1 MTKYCDKCEEPM
13 ARAEEATLIDGEI
26 LCLDCLPENQLTF
39 EQFQATRKK
48 VTAPYGYMD
57 DSKTKETAFTYMGT
71 FERFIEDSS
80 HICIWTDEELI
91 KKHGGKYWL
100 ILDRSEYNSNDLEQL
115 EKMLFEFM
123 QEN

>member
-1 MTKYCDKCEEPM
+1 MPYYCDKCENVIDRP
-13 ARAEEATLIDGEI
+13 EELTRIEGEDF
-26 LCLDCLPENQLTF
+26 CLDCAPVSF
-39 EQFQATRKK
+39 KQFQETRKK

-57 DSKTKETAFTYMGT
+57 DSKTKETAFTSCPKSLA
-71 FERFIEDSS
+71 SS

-100 ILDRSEYNSNDLEQL
+100 VLMNCEYNSNDLEQL